1 MESRA
6 GYLLIGGFVL
16 LIIAGLFGFVVW
28 LTKVEINREF
38 TYYDVYF
45 EGSVAGLGKGG
56 DVRYRGIR
64 IGSVTAI
71 GIDKE
76 DPGRVH
82 VTIQMG
88 TDTPIREGDEAS
100 LELQGITGVS
110 FVNIEGAGPQSPM
123 LKPADGQQRAEI
135 PSKKSAFQKLFSG
148 APDLIAN
155 ASEIMGKFSD
165 LLNEDNQRAI
175 GGILADVKQLTSTF
189 ASRQQQFARIIDAV
203 DTFGVELNTIT
214 DSVHSITANLDD
226 LTNAAKLTLGKFD
239 SMVVGVDQ
247 VVRQDVAKL
256 VAELRVTTQKLQLL
270 VLNVD
275 AMVQEN
281 REPLNSFTGAGLK
294 QFSNFLTDASFL
306 VTSMARLTERL
317 ETEGARFLLNN
328 QQSEFQVVKQ

>member
-16 LIIAGLFGFVVW
+16 LTIAGLFGFVVW

-38 TYYDVYF
+38 TYYDIYF
-45 EGSVAGLGKGG
+45 EGSVAGLSKGG

-100 LELQGITGVS
+100 LELQGVTGVS

-123 LKPADGQQRAEI
+123 LRPADGQLRAEI

-165 LLNEDNQRAI
+165 LLNEENQRAI
-175 GGILADVKQLTSTF
+175 GGILADVKQLTNTF
-189 ASRQQQFARIIDAV
+189 ASRQQQFASIIDAV
-203 DTFGVELNTIT
+203 DTFGGELNTIT

-226 LTNAAKLTLGKFD
+226 LSGAANLTLGKID
-239 SMVVGVDQ
+239 SMVAGVDQ

-256 VAELRVTTQKLQLL
+256 VAELHVTTQKLQLL

-275 AMVQEN
+275 AVVQEI
-281 REPLNSFTGAGLK
+281 REPLNSFAGAGLK

-306 VTSMARLTERL
+306 VTSMTRLTERL

-328 QQSEFQVVKQ
+328 QQSEFQVNKQ

>member
-16 LIIAGLFGFVVW
+16 LTIAGLFGFVVW

-38 TYYDVYF
+38 SYYDIYF

-64 IGSVTAI
+64 VGSVTAI

-82 VTIQMG
+82 VTIQLG
-88 TDTPIREGDEAS
+88 TDIPIREGDEAS
-100 LELQGITGVS
+100 LELQGVTGVS

-123 LKPADGQQRAEI
+123 LRPVDGQLRAEI

-148 APDLIAN
+148 APDVIAH
-155 ASEIMGKFSD
+155 ASEIMEKFSD

-175 GGILADVKQLTSTF
+175 GGILADVNQLTSTF
-189 ASRQQQFARIIDAV
+189 ASRQQQFAQVIDAV
-203 DTFGVELNTIT
+203 DTFAGELSTIT
-214 DSVHSITANLDD
+214 DSVHSITANLED
-226 LTNAAKLTLGKFD
+226 LTGAANLTLGKID
-239 SMVVGVDQ
+239 SMVEGVDQ
-247 VVRQDVAKL
+247 VVRQDVTKL
-256 VAELRVTTQKLQLL
+256 VAELHVTTQKLQLL
-270 VLNVD
+270 VVNAD
-275 AMVQEN
+275 AVVQEN
-281 REPLNSFTGAGLK
+281 REPLNSFTGAGFK
-294 QFSNFLTDASFL
+294 QFSNFLSDASFL
-306 VTSMARLTERL
+306 VTSMTRLTERL

-328 QQSEFQVVKQ
+328 QQSEFQVDKK